1 MTKKIKKTEDT
12 QINLLDS
19 SVLENSTLRP
29 RNRKI
34 PYEIRNPKNTDAT
47 YSAFGWHFQIFVAV
61 CLSIINIKR
70 LDNVIVEGS
79 TEDIELYF
87 SDSEPA
93 YIQVKS
99 MQGNP
104 ADTSDTTKATAA
116 LNTLINTTNVVK
128 DKYSQLMYVANFR
141 NIFTMPIDDLNSF
154 WKPDIAYP
162 YISNYNNLSADAR
175 TFLDDRITAAKSS
188 LEKKGYTSSSENLNL
203 NKLSVATF
211 FFNSN
216 SDSNHQYE
224 MLENIISDF
233 FDSVNFRHRRSSI
246 QKVLNMLTREYLHL
260 AGIKSSDTS
269 KNITKKDI
277 TWKIIYSLM
286 DSILPDDFNKNIPL
300 SIKNDIEAYEDD
312 FFIEQSSKI
321 EIINQ
326 VLSSYQIY
334 LKQNDLSQNDWKSF
348 LSSEWGSFID
358 IFPDDSDPILQEYSV
373 KSIIFTVLTNETT
386 IHKIKRGTNL
396 K

>member
-1 MTKKIKKTEDT
+1 
-12 QINLLDS
+12 
-19 SVLENSTLRP
+19 
-29 RNRKI
+29 
-34 PYEIRNPKNTDAT
+34 
-47 YSAFGWHFQIFVAV
+47 
-61 CLSIINIKR
+61 
-70 LDNVIVEGS
+70 
-79 TEDIELYF
+79 
-87 SDSEPA
+87 
-93 YIQVKS
+93 
-99 MQGNP
+99 
-104 ADTSDTTKATAA
+104 
-116 LNTLINTTNVVK
+116 
-128 DKYSQLMYVANFR
+128 
-141 NIFTMPIDDLNSF
+141 
-154 WKPDIAYP
+154 
-162 YISNYNNLSADAR
+162 
-175 TFLDDRITAAKSS
+175 
-188 LEKKGYTSSSENLNL
+188 
-203 NKLSVATF
+203 
-211 FFNSN
+211 
-216 SDSNHQYE
+216 